1 MKKLLASLS
10 ILAAVVLS
18 SGCDNQNNAPS
29 TPPADAPAATAPQV
43 SMPAGEGT
51 SSGLSA
57 QPAPVDPG
65 ATAVTVNGTKI
76 TEGQI
81 SEQVEKRLAVQK
93 QRMPAGT
100 EIPWEQKE
108 MLRRSVVDMMVER
121 ELITQKLAEKNIS
134 VTDEQVRQAIQTI
147 AEQRNQTVEELE
159 KESAEYGMTMADL
172 KEQVGLKLRVDTLME
187 GESDQAEVTEADAR
201 TFFNENPQHFAQP
214 EQVQASHILR
224 GKRGITDAEYPAELE
239 KIKAAQARLNA
250 GETFAEVA
258 KDVSTCPSSAQGGD
272 LGFFGKGQMDPAFEK
287 AAFELEAGETSD
299 IVKSSFGYH
308 LIKVTDK
315 KPASNV
321 PFEEAKARIT
331 EHLTEQKQREF
342 WTEYNQSLKDNA
354 TIAYSA
360 AEQSAR
366 EAAEQTQQR
375 LMQPQMMQPPQPRQT
390 Q

>member
-1 MKKLLASLS
+1 MKKSLASLS

-29 TPPADAPAATAPQV
+29 SAPADAPAATAPQV
-43 SMPAGEGT
+43 SMPAA
-51 SSGLSA
+51 A

-65 ATAVTVNGTKI
+65 TTAVTVNGTKI

-81 SEQVEKRLAVQK
+81 SEQVEKSLAVQK
-93 QRMPAGT
+93 QRMPAGM

-134 VTDEQVRQAIQTI
+134 VTDEQVREAIQTI

-172 KEQVGLKLRVDTLME
+172 KEQVGLKLRVDVLME
-187 GESDQAEVTEADAR
+187 GESDQAEVTETDAR

-250 GETFAEVA
+250 GESFAEVA

-287 AAFELEAGETSD
+287 AAFELEVGETSD

-354 TIAYSA
+354 TIVYSA
-360 AEQSAR
+360 AEQTAR
-366 EAAEQTQQR
+366 EAAEKTQQR
-375 LMQPQMMQPPQPRQT
+375 MMQQP
-390 Q
+390 